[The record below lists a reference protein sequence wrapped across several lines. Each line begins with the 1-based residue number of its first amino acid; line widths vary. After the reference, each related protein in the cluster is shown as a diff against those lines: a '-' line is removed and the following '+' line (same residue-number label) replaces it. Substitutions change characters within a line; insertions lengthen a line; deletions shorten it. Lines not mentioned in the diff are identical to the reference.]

1 MRPEIQRYLDENA
14 ATYTPEALRRALL
27 DAGHD
32 AAEVDGAL
40 REWEARATDPASAV
54 TDRRQFWRWAF
65 GLHAAVLVVIGILSL
80 VTGSFATG
88 SWGLLIILAVV
99 LLIGLRISGVVGRGV
114 LRGSGLS
121 AALVVPA
128 ISALLI
134 GGSCLAVGG
143 SYLLRAP
150 PRTGLM
156 ELQIDPPLSFEGSG
170 VAHCDSFGDTSGF
183 LVWTEELGTLDG
195 RVVSVSL
202 DASTQ
207 EVAQGQGPEVTGL
220 SISLNPPTEAEPAV
234 GYSIIFST
242 RVELDASPDGLSG
255 TVRFEALEPQVGEE
269 PPGEVP
275 GLEPISGTI
284 SWRCT

>member
-1 MRPEIQRYLDENA
+1 MRPQIQRYLAEHGA
-14 ATYTPEALRRALL
+14 AYTPEALRHGLL
-27 DAGHD
+27 AAGYD
-32 AAEVDGAL
+32 PVEVDAAL
-40 REWEARATDPASAV
+40 REWEARATDPDSAA
-54 TDRRQFWRWAF
+54 THRRRFWRWAF
-65 GLHAAVLVVIGILSL
+65 GLHAAVLVVIGVLSL
-80 VTGSFATG
+80 LTGSFATG

-99 LLIGLRISGVVGRGV
+99 LLIGLGISGMVGRGV

-156 ELQIDPPLSFEGSG
+156 ELQIEPPLSFEGSG
-170 VAHCDSFGDTSGF
+170 VAHCDNFGGTSGF

-207 EVAQGQGPEVTGL
+207 GVAQGQGPEVTGL
-220 SISLNPPTEAEPAV
+220 SISLNPQTETEPAV

-242 RVELDASPDGLSG
+242 RVELD
-255 TVRFEALEPQVGEE
+255 
-269 PPGEVP
+269 
-275 GLEPISGTI
+275 
-284 SWRCT
+284 